1 MFVRST
7 RLCPS
12 YPLLDRPPASRARQE
27 KTQHVRRQLAAPVS
41 VTHNIGQGKNGTSR
55 RAVDP
60 LLSEA
65 HHCPSYTVCDRPP
78 ASQHEKRTPAREKA
92 SDNTPHFWPCSSRGA
107 PHLSRLVTPKTLH
120 GHHHAAAK
128 LTVGLVAVQVAP
140 SAGAC
145 VQRGMRQQDGS
156 GGRWCLSSWERRMAH
171 ENYLVPTWCLRRSRA
186 TKNPKQKVMRKHKK

>member
-55 RAVDP
+55 RAVD
-60 LLSEA
+60 LRLSEA
-65 HHCPSYTVCDRPP
+65 HRCPSYTVCDRPP

-107 PHLSRLVTPKTLH
+107 PHLSRS
-120 GHHHAAAK
+120 GNARNAARAPPRSGETHRWSSGS
-128 LTVGLVAVQVAP
+128 TVELL
-140 SAGAC
+140 SKW
-145 VQRGMRQQDGS
+145 RLRQGRVYREGWDSGGGS
-156 GGRWCLSSWERRMAH
+156 GGRWCLSIS
-171 ENYLVPTWCLRRSRA
+171 T
-186 TKNPKQKVMRKHKK
+186 